1 MYNLF
6 EITFKIILTVIL
18 SGIIGFEREL
28 RQKGAGL
35 RTHILVGVG
44 STLIVLTSLHLF
56 DIYKGLTTIDPT
68 RMLTGIVTGIGFLCA
83 GTIIQAESRVRGL
96 TTAAALWIV
105 SGVGIA
111 VGAGHYSAA
120 IIVSI
125 VVFCVL
131 TGMGK
136 FERKIAKNFKHN
148 NSKQISNRFYLISHI
163 TSPIFFTHS
172 FSPP

>member
-1 MYNLF
+1 MIELLD
-6 EITFKIILTVIL
+6 TTLKIILSVAL
-18 SGIIGFEREL
+18 SSLIGYERG
-28 RQKGAGL
+28 RRHKGAGM

-56 DIYKGLTTIDPT
+56 DTYKGVATIDPT
-68 RMLTGIVTGIGFLCA
+68 RMITGIVTGIGFLCA
-83 GTIIQAESRVRGL
+83 GAIIQAESRVRGL

-125 VVFCVL
+125 VVFLVL
-131 TGMGK
+131 IGTRR
-136 FERKIAKNFKHN
+136 FEQSVTKKI
-148 NSKQISNRFYLISHI
+148 
-163 TSPIFFTHS
+163 
-172 FSPP
+172 